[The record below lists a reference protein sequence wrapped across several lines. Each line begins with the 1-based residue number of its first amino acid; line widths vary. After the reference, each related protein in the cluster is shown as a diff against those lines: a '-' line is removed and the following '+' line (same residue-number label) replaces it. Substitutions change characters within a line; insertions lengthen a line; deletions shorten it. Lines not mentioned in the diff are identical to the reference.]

1 MYHHLGIF
9 VLKCL
14 LKTIRRQL
22 DVCFSSVKEREKHRK
37 LSYSSVGH
45 MTVPIS
51 QQRVEGIFFALL
63 FCLSNFFGLL

>member
-37 LSYSSVGH
+37 IVL
-45 MTVPIS
+45 
-51 QQRVEGIFFALL
+51 
-63 FCLSNFFGLL
+63 